1 MGLAQSNA
9 PIEEQRI
16 IRLARSFG
24 YGERS
29 SMGQTV
35 AVAYDKGIESITG
48 IEPIV
53 HQDVGSLLII
63 PFLAQ
68 VIGIIHFTVGAR
80 LIAPLGG
87 AWEAPINSLVPQ
99 VLQVIC
105 VGALGGTSHGSHA
118 SGG

>member
-1 MGLAQSNA
+1 MGLAQSNPA
-9 PIEEQRI
+9 IEEQRI

-29 SMGQTV
+29 GMGQPV
-35 AVAYDKGIESITG
+35 AVAHDKGIESIAG

-63 PFLAQ
+63 PLLAQ

-80 LIAPLGG
+80 LIVPLGG
-87 AWEAPINSLVPQ
+87 AWEARIISLVPQ

-105 VGALGGTSHGSHA
+105 VGAIGGA
-118 SGG
+118 SM